1 MENELKLGSVFVY
14 SWIAITFAFLQV
26 YNYII
31 MRFLITFLL
40 SLTLLATTH
49 GQSIFHPDI
58 MQLARATGSMFPF
71 GVASGDPEANSMVLW
86 TKILPASLADTVKVH
101 WVIAT
106 DTTLKNKVGGGALIA
121 DSASA
126 FTVQINQQGLQP
138 STTYFY
144 CFYTASDS
152 SSIGRTR
159 TASENGENLRF
170 AVASC
175 ANYQMGYFNAYG
187 HIAKRNDIDAI
198 IFLGDYIYE
207 YGTRKTALRPHIP
220 NREILTL
227 VDYRSR
233 YAQNRLDSN
242 LLEAHRLHPFITIW
256 DDHEFAN
263 NTYAGGA
270 QNHQGDEND
279 WEKRKAIGQKAFFE
293 WIPIRR
299 QPGINKLYRELR
311 YGSMAEFFM
320 IDGRVEGRNIPL
332 DNFNDSL
339 RFDTART
346 MLGATQRNWLLDG
359 IANSDAHW
367 RVLVN
372 DVMFAPMDLGK
383 IAGDRRYNMDAWDGY
398 EGDRGR
404 ILDIVEQDTVRNLV
418 VITGDIH
425 TSWGIDI
432 VRNPMDRNAYNQKT
446 GKGVVGIEFVTPS
459 VSSPNLDEM
468 RGKLVAKLAVPY
480 LKGLKN
486 NRHLHFLNTMDHG
499 YTLLELTEE
508 EAKCT
513 WIFMRTVKKPSLKT
527 KPFRSLAFPYNGRG
541 LEKRK
546 P

>member
-1 MENELKLGSVFVY
+1 
-14 SWIAITFAFLQV
+14 
-26 YNYII
+26 
-31 MRFLITFLL
+31 MRFLLTLVL
-40 SLTLLATTH
+40 SLALLASA
-49 GQSIFHPDI
+49 QAQNIFHPDI
-58 MQLARATGSMFPF
+58 IKLARATESLFPF
-71 GVASGDPEANSMVLW
+71 GVASGDPEPNSVVLW
-86 TKILPASLADTVKVH
+86 SKVFPAVLTDTVKVQ

-106 DTTLKNKVGGGALIA
+106 DTTLKNVVGGGELVAE
-121 DSASA
+121 STSA
-126 FTVQINQQGLQP
+126 FTVQVNQQGLQP

-144 CFYTASDS
+144 CFFTDTDS
-152 SSIGRTR
+152 SAIGRTK
-159 TASENGENLRF
+159 TASVNNENLSF

-187 HIAKRNDIDAI
+187 HIAKRNDIDAV

-207 YGTRKTALRPHIP
+207 YGTRTTALRPHIP
-220 NREILTL
+220 NTEILSL
-227 VDYRSR
+227 EDYRSR

-263 NTYAGGA
+263 NSYSNGA
-270 QNHQGDEND
+270 QNHQSDEDD
-279 WEKRKAIGQKAFFE
+279 WEKRKAIGRKAFFE

-299 QPGINKLYRELR
+299 QPNTTKLYRSLR
-311 YGSMAEFFM
+311 YGNMAELFM
-320 IDGRVEGRNIPL
+320 IDGRVEGRNTPL
-332 DNFNDSL
+332 ADFTDSL

-346 MLGATQRNWLLDG
+346 MLGATQRKWLLDG
-359 IANSDAHW
+359 MAKSDAHW

-432 VRNPMDRNAYNQKT
+432 VRNPMDRKKYNRKT
-446 GKGVVGIEFVTPS
+446 GKGVVGSEFVTPS
-459 VSSPNLDEM
+459 ISSPNLDEM
-468 RGKLVAKLAVPY
+468 RGKLAAKLAVPY
-480 LKGLKN
+480 LKGLRS

-499 YTLLELTEE
+499 YTLLKLTEE

-513 WIFMRTVKKPSLKT
+513 WVFMRTVKKPSLKI
-527 KPFRSLAFPYNGRG
+527 KPMHSWAFPYDGRG

>member
-1 MENELKLGSVFVY
+1 
-14 SWIAITFAFLQV
+14 
-26 YNYII
+26 
-31 MRFLITFLL
+31 MRFLFTFLL
-40 SLTLLATTH
+40 SLTLLETIQA
-49 GQSIFHPDI
+49 QNIFHPDI
-58 MQLARATGSMFPF
+58 IKLARATESLFPF
-71 GVASGDPEANSMVLW
+71 GVASGDPEQNSVVLW
-86 TKILPASLADTVKVH
+86 SKVLPKELTDTVKVN
-101 WVIAT
+101 WVVAT
-106 DTTLKNKVGGGALIA
+106 DTTLKNVVGGGALVA
-121 DSASA
+121 ESASA
-126 FTVQINQQGLQP
+126 FTVQVDQQGLEP

-144 CFYTASDS
+144 CFYTATDS
-152 SSIGRTR
+152 SAIGRTR
-159 TASENGENLRF
+159 TASQNGEALRF

-187 HIAKRNDIDAI
+187 HIANRKDIDAV

-220 NREILTL
+220 NTEILTL
-227 VDYRSR
+227 EDYRSR

-263 NTYAGGA
+263 DTYTDGA
-270 QNHQGDEND
+270 QNHQADEDD
-279 WEKRKAIGQKAFFE
+279 WEKRKAIGRKAFFE
-293 WIPIRR
+293 WIPIK
-299 QPGINKLYRELR
+299 QQTETNKLYRKLR
-311 YGSMAEFFM
+311 YGSMVEFFM
-320 IDGRVEGRNIPL
+320 IDGRVEGRNAPL
-332 DNFNDSL
+332 DDFTDSL

-346 MLGATQRNWLLDG
+346 MLGITQRNWLLDG
-359 IANSDAHW
+359 MVKSDAHW

-398 EGDRGR
+398 EGDRSR
-404 ILDIVEQDTVRNLV
+404 ILDIVEQHTVRNLI

-432 VRNPMDRNAYNQKT
+432 VRNPMDRNAYNRKT
-446 GKGVVGIEFVTPS
+446 GKGVVGAEFVTPS
-459 VSSPNLDEM
+459 ISSPNLDEM
-468 RGKLVAKLAVPY
+468 RGKLTAKLAVPY
-480 LKGLKN
+480 LKGLKS

-513 WIFMRTVKKPSLKT
+513 WVFMRTVKKPSLKT
-527 KPFRSLAFPYNGRG
+527 KPFRSLAFPHNGRG